1 MSPIFEKSFALNFK
15 KFGNCFG
22 FLKPNYR
29 NAEFY
34 RNSDFTEFPNRNR
47 NFGRTLVN
55 SRWIERACFKKK
67 VLDWPHVFRS
77 SAVLKKPLCQ
87 FSNREIRNWKG
98 VFASVAVML
107 WVVAAASFA
116 VEKSRAVT
124 QRVAKS
130 ERNSAVGVNSV
141 VGVASG
147 TGFGTIVDG
156 NNALCQEQLVLKPVV
171 ASAH

>member
-1 MSPIFEKSFALNFK
+1 MSFLRQLLASRSWPRHSPFKS
-15 KFGNCFG
+15 
-22 FLKPNYR
+22 
-29 NAEFY
+29 
-34 RNSDFTEFPNRNR
+34 
-47 NFGRTLVN
+47 LVP
-55 SRWIERACFKKK
+55 C
-67 VLDWPHVFRS
+67 
-77 SAVLKKPLCQ
+77 
-87 FSNREIRNWKG
+87 
-98 VFASVAVML
+98 
-107 WVVAAASFA
+107 
-116 VEKSRAVT
+116 VT

>member
-1 MSPIFEKSFALNFK
+1 
-15 KFGNCFG
+15 
-22 FLKPNYR
+22 
-29 NAEFY
+29 
-34 RNSDFTEFPNRNR
+34 
-47 NFGRTLVN
+47 
-55 SRWIERACFKKK
+55 
-67 VLDWPHVFRS
+67 
-77 SAVLKKPLCQ
+77 
-87 FSNREIRNWKG
+87 
-98 VFASVAVML
+98 ML